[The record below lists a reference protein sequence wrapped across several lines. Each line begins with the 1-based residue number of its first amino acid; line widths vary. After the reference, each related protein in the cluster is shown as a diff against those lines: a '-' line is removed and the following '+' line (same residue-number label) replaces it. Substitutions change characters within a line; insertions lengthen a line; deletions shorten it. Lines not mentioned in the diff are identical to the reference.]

1 MTEPRSLDPNSGTAA
16 SPSSAPTPPVPLS
29 GTQRRYRESLW
40 IERILRRETVGG
52 MLLLGAT
59 VLALIVANSAWG
71 EAYFGLRSTY
81 FEFAFGD
88 ISWQISVGHFAAD
101 ALLAIFFFLAGLE
114 LKREF
119 VAGELRD
126 PRKALVPVVAA
137 VGGVLVPAA
146 IYTAFTLDDGPE
158 ALNGWAIPVAT
169 DIAFALAVLAVVGTS
184 LPIALRTFLLTLAVV
199 DDLMA
204 ITIIAFF
211 YTTDVQPAFLLAAF
225 GGLVVYGFVAQRYQ
239 EFFRLRSTAAWF
251 VLLPIGLVVWFCM
264 YESGVH
270 ATVAGVLLAFTI
282 PVRAKGG
289 DEDGLGPRMGLA
301 EHFEHRFRPLSAGV
315 AVPVFAFFSAGVAV
329 GGWDGLVAAVTSPIA
344 LGIVVG
350 LVVGKTVGVLAA
362 TWLVTRLPGVS
373 LPKGMQWIDLLGLAL
388 LAGMGFTVSL
398 LISELSFGQG
408 TLLDDVAK
416 VGILL
421 GSLLAAILASV
432 LLLARNRQYQRRSA
446 QERIDSDGDGIPDVF
461 EDEDALG

>member
-1 MTEPRSLDPNSGTAA
+1 MTAESSPVESTTADI
-16 SPSSAPTPPVPLS
+16 APPAPLS
-29 GTQRRYRESLW
+29 GPERRYRESLW

-52 MLLLGAT
+52 FLLLAAT

-81 FEFAFGD
+81 LQISFGELF
-88 ISWQISVGHFAAD
+88 WEISVGKFAAD

-137 VGGVLVPAA
+137 IGGVIVPAI
-146 IYTAFTLDDGPE
+146 IYVVIVLDDGPE
-158 ALNGWAIPVAT
+158 ALRGWAIPVAT
-169 DIAFALAVLAVVGTS
+169 DIAFALAVLAVVGTA
-184 LPIALRTFLLTLAVV
+184 LPLALRTFLLTLAVV
-199 DDLMA
+199 DDLIA

-211 YTTDVQPAFLLAAF
+211 YTTDLEPLFLLASF
-225 GGLVVYGFVAQRYQ
+225 IGLAVYGLLAQRFQ
-239 EFFRLRSTAAWF
+239 EFFRVRETAAWF
-251 VLLPIGLVVWFCM
+251 ILLPIGIVVWFFM
-264 YESGVH
+264 FESGVH
-270 ATVAGVLLAFTI
+270 ATVAGVLLAFTV
-282 PVRAKGG
+282 PVRARGG
-289 DEDGLGPRMGLA
+289 DDDGLGPRLGLA
-301 EHFEHRFRPLSAGV
+301 ETFEHRYRPLSAGV

-329 GGWDGLVAAVTSPIA
+329 GGWDGLVAAVSSPIA
-344 LGIVVG
+344 IGIMMG
-350 LVVGKTVGVLAA
+350 LVVGKAVGITAA

-373 LPKGMQWIDLLGLAL
+373 LPRGVMWVDLIGLAL

-408 TLLDDVAK
+408 SALDDIGK

-421 GSLLAAILASV
+421 GSLIAAVLAVIL
-432 LLLARNRQYQRRSA
+432 LGARNRHYKRQLADEQVDA
-446 QERIDSDGDGIPDVF
+446 DGDGIPDVF
-461 EDEDALG
+461 GDDRVSS

>member
-1 MTEPRSLDPNSGTAA
+1 MTAESTSVDPT
-16 SPSSAPTPPVPLS
+16 PSAPVPPAALS
-29 GTQRRYRESLW
+29 GPERRYRESLW

-52 MLLLGAT
+52 FLLLAAT

-71 EAYFGLRSTY
+71 EAYFGLRATY
-81 FEFAFGD
+81 LQITFGD
-88 ISWQISVGHFAAD
+88 LFWEISVGKFAAD

-137 VGGVLVPAA
+137 IGGVIVPAI
-146 IYTAFTLDDGPE
+146 IYTAIVIDDGPE
-158 ALNGWAIPVAT
+158 ALRGWAIPVAT
-169 DIAFALAVLAVVGTS
+169 DIAFALAVLAVVGTA
-184 LPIALRTFLLTLAVV
+184 LPLALRTFLLTLAVV
-199 DDLMA
+199 DDLIA

-211 YTTDVQPAFLLAAF
+211 YTTDLEPLFLLASF
-225 GGLVVYGFVAQRYQ
+225 VGLAVYGLLAQRYQ
-239 EFFRLRSTAAWF
+239 EFFRLRATAAWF
-251 VLLPIGLVVWFCM
+251 ILMPIGMVVWFFM

-270 ATVAGVLLAFTI
+270 ATVAGVLLAFTV

-289 DEDGLGPRMGLA
+289 DDDGLGPRMGLA
-301 EHFEHRFRPLSAGV
+301 EIFEHRYRPLSAGV

-329 GGWDGLVAAVTSPIA
+329 GGWDGLVAAVSSPIA
-344 LGIVVG
+344 LGIMAG
-350 LVVGKTVGVLAA
+350 LIVGKTVGITAA
-362 TWLVTRLPGVS
+362 TWLITRLPGVS
-373 LPKGMQWIDLLGLAL
+373 LPRGVKWVDLIGLAL

-408 TLLDDVAK
+408 SALDDIGK

-421 GSLLAAILASV
+421 GSLIAAVLAVIL
-432 LLLARNRQYQRRSA
+432 LGTRNRQYKRQLA
-446 QERIDSDGDGIPDVF
+446 DEQVDADGDGIPDVYG
-461 EDEDALG
+461 DDRATS

>member
-1 MTEPRSLDPNSGTAA
+1 MTPD
-16 SPSSAPTPPVPLS
+16 APISEVTPPAPL
-29 GTQRRYRESLW
+29 TEAQRRYRESLW

-52 MLLLGAT
+52 ILLLGAT
-59 VLALIVANSAWG
+59 VLALIVANSAL
-71 EAYFGLRSTY
+71 ADSYFGLRSTY
-81 FEFAFGD
+81 LQISFGEFF
-88 ISWQISVGHFAAD
+88 WEISVGHFAAD

-126 PRKALVPVVAA
+126 PRKAIVPVVAA
-137 VGGVLVPAA
+137 IGGVIVPAI
-146 IYTAFTLDDGPE
+146 IYVLVVLDDGPE
-158 ALNGWAIPVAT
+158 ALRGWAIPVAT
-169 DIAFALAVLAVVGTS
+169 DIAFALAVLAVVGTA
-184 LPIALRTFLLTLAVV
+184 LPLALRTFLLTLAVV
-199 DDLMA
+199 DDLIA

-211 YTTDVQPAFLLAAF
+211 YTTDLEPAFLLASF
-225 GGLVVYGFVAQRYQ
+225 IGLAIYAIVAQRYQ

-251 VLLPIGLVVWFCM
+251 ILLPIGAIVWYFM

-270 ATVAGVLLAFTI
+270 ATVAGVLLAFAI

-301 EHFEHRFRPLSAGV
+301 EIFEHRYRPLSAGF

-329 GGWDGLVAAVTSPIA
+329 GGWEGLTAAVTNPIA
-344 LGIVVG
+344 VGIMLG
-350 LVVGKTVGVLAA
+350 LVVGKTVGITAA
-362 TWLVTRLPGVS
+362 TWLITRLPGIS
-373 LPKGMQWIDLLGLAL
+373 LPRGVTWVDLIGLAL

-408 TLLDDVAK
+408 TLLDDIGK

-421 GSLLAAILASV
+421 GSLIAAVLAVILLS
-432 LLLARNRQYQRRSA
+432 ARNRHYKRQLA
-446 QERIDSDGDGIPDVF
+446 AERVDSDGDGIPDVF
-461 EDEDALG
+461 GDDSATS